1 VALTEELL
9 GIPTMDGGKDG
20 NGSLRTVIPKGSL
33 VTDRIESMAARN
45 MIVKRKASG
54 GRRIVQG
61 KKRNNKVRGAEGTE
75 YLLI

>member
-1 VALTEELL
+1 ME
-9 GIPTMDGGKDG
+9 GGKDG
-20 NGSLRTVIPKGSL
+20 GGSLRTVIPKGSL

-45 MIVKRKASG
+45 MIVKRKTSG

>member
-1 VALTEELL
+1 MLTKLGFHCNDFHTIITSGEVAHRLL
-9 GIPTMDGGKDG
+9 RGDG
-20 NGSLRTVIPKGSL
+20 
-33 VTDRIESMAARN
+33 
-45 MIVKRKASG
+45 KRKVSG